1 MIKMVGITAEQ
12 AREMAI
18 GAESTA
24 VAKVLTQTENYIA
37 EQAENGH
44 LSTQIL
50 INSSVTEAVRDRLIN
65 ILQSRNFKVENHPT
79 AIRVF
84 WGE

>member
-1 MIKMVGITAEQ
+1 MVGITAEQ

-24 VAKVLTQTENYIA
+24 VAKVLTKTENYIA
-37 EQAENGH
+37 EQAKNGH
-44 LSTQIL
+44 LSTQIS

-65 ILQSRNFKVENHPT
+65 ILQSRNFKVENYPT

>member
-1 MIKMVGITAEQ
+1 MVGITAEQ

-37 EQAENGH
+37 E
-44 LSTQIL
+44 
-50 INSSVTEAVRDRLIN
+50 
-65 ILQSRNFKVENHPT
+65 
-79 AIRVF
+79 
-84 WGE
+84 

>member
-1 MIKMVGITAEQ
+1 MVGITAEQ

-24 VAKVLTQTENYIA
+24 VANFLTKCEGRIEHEAKRGALN
-37 EQAENGH
+37 EHVCVDSG
-44 LSTQIL
+44 
-50 INSSVTEAVRDRLIN
+50 VTNAVRMRVIN
-65 ILQSRNFKVENHPT
+65 ILTSRGFEIVNHPT
-79 AIRVF
+79 AIEIG

>member
-24 VAKVLTQTENYIA
+24 VAKVLTQAENYIA
-37 EQAENGH
+37 EQAERGH
-44 LSTQIL
+44 LDTQIL
-50 INSSVTEAVRDRLIN
+50 INSNVTEAVRDRLIN
-65 ILQSRNFKVENHPT
+65 ILQSRNFKVENYPT
-79 AIRVF
+79 AIRVS

>member
-1 MIKMVGITAEQ
+1 MVGITAEQ

-24 VAKVLTQTENYIA
+24 VAKILLKTENDIA
-37 EQAENGH
+37 EDAEKGH
-44 LSTQIL
+44 LDTQIL
-50 INSSVTEAVRDRLIN
+50 ISSNVTDAVRDRLIN
-65 ILQSRNFKVENHPT
+65 ILQSRNFKVENHPS